1 MMESLYSYQ
10 NQLLAS
16 TEFFFRRSFIDS
28 VEWND
33 RLIGIVGARGA
44 GKTTCLLQRL
54 QDIGTSDLSNLYV
67 TLDNLSNPYSTLIAL
82 AETFHSRGGKVLILD
97 EIHKYPGW
105 AGELKNIYDRFP
117 RLKVIYSGSST
128 LKIRDEAVDLSRRAV
143 VYQLQGLS
151 FREYLEIIIK
161 CSLPKISLHEL
172 LNDHIGFSIRL
183 IKDLKPLAYFKPYLK
198 NGYFPFFLQSEK
210 TYLFKL
216 QAIINYILESEI
228 PGIINIEYR
237 NIQKMKRALQYIAAN
252 LPYQPNISKL
262 AESIEL
268 NRNSLL
274 TYLGLMER
282 AGIITSL
289 YQSGSFYGKLTKPGK
304 ILLHHPN
311 LSFALNSGEANIG
324 NLREC
329 FFVNQLAHS
338 HKVELAVK
346 GDFMIDGKYL
356 FEIGGKGK
364 KGKQIAG
371 MQEAFIVADD
381 LETGFD
387 NKIPLWLFGFLY

>member
-1 MMESLYSYQ
+1 MEELYRYQ

-16 TEFFFRRSFIDS
+16 TDFLFRRSFLDS
-28 VEWND
+28 VEWNE

-54 QDIGTSDLSNLYV
+54 QEIGTSDLTNLYV
-67 TLDNLSNPYSTLIAL
+67 SLDNLANPFPTLLEL
-82 AETFHSRGGKVLILD
+82 ADVFHGRGGKVLILD
-97 EIHKYPGW
+97 EIHKYSGW
-105 AGELKNIYDRFP
+105 AAELKNMYDLFP
-117 RLKVIYSGSST
+117 RLKIVYSGSSI

-143 VYQLQGLS
+143 VYHLQGLS
-151 FREYLEIIIK
+151 FREYLEIVAK
-161 CSLPKISLHEL
+161 CSLPMTSLDAL
-172 LNDHIGFSIRL
+172 INDHMGFSIRL
-183 IKDLKPLAYFKPYLK
+183 IKELKPLAYFKPYLK

-216 QAIINYILESEI
+216 QGIINYILESEI
-228 PGIINIEYR
+228 PGFFNIEYR
-237 NIQKMKRALQYIAAN
+237 SIQKMKRALQYISAN

-262 AESIEL
+262 SESIEL

-274 TYLGLMER
+274 IYLSFMES

-289 YQSGSFYGKLTKPGK
+289 YHSGSFYGKLSKPGK

-311 LSFALNSGEANIG
+311 LSFALNPGEANYG

-329 FFVNQLAHS
+329 FFVNQVAHS
-338 HKVELAVK
+338 HKVELAGK
-346 GDFMIDGKYL
+346 GDFLVDEKYL

-364 KGKQIAG
+364 TRKQVAG
-371 MQEAFIVADD
+371 QENAYIVADD
-381 LETGFD
+381 LETGFE